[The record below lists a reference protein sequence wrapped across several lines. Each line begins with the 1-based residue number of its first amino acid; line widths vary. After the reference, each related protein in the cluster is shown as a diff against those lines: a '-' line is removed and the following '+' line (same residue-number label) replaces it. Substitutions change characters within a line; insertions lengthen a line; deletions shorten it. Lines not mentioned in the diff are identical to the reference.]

1 MKCKATKPDIAS
13 MRLNLPT
20 MIIYQEVSVIR
31 LTGSD
36 IKLLDN
42 STLIDQCYISHNIY
56 TKREITHSNSF
67 TAFMKSNHQCK
78 IN

>member
-31 LTGSD
+31 LTTWYSSRLG
-36 IKLLDN
+36 N
-42 STLIDQCYISHNIY
+42 N
-56 TKREITHSNSF
+56 
-67 TAFMKSNHQCK
+67 
-78 IN
+78 